1 VHRTEPEGDVA
12 EDLGTWPP
20 EQATV
25 LVEALQQAGLAPE
38 AKRTREGIL
47 VTVPDEQSDEAHR
60 TLVANMDAIAR
71 AARPQAPPGGRRR
84 RPRPTPERRSTTS
97 ETEGGALSSER
108 MLRLARPIGLLLVAL
123 MLAAVVRNPIVIV
136 LALAALVY
144 WLGRQAQ
151 QRGDDGDERRW

>member
-1 VHRTEPEGDVA
+1 VA

-25 LVEALQQAGLAPE
+25 LVDALQQAGLAPE

-71 AARPQAPPGGRRR
+71 AARPHAAPGGGRRR
-84 RPRPTPERRSTTS
+84 RPRPAPQRQAAPE
-97 ETEGGALSSER
+97 EADGALASER
-108 MLRLARPIGLLLVAL
+108 MLRLARPLGLLLVVL
-123 MLAAVVRNPIVIV
+123 LLAWIRVPVIVIV
-136 LALAALVY
+136 LAVAVVVY
-144 WLGRQAQ
+144 LLGKQAQ
-151 QRGDDGDERRW
+151 QRGEDDEDRRR